1 MERLVK
7 AGVARALIFAMVSV
21 FSVFVMG
28 VPRLAAD
35 THSHSEETVEITV
48 KVTEKGF
55 FDEKK
60 RLIGPKNPLKIPA
73 GEMVKLTFVFDE
85 AINSLAIGDV
95 HQIAIT
101 AEDKWTIESEKIWA
115 LHNRQSVTF
124 RAGENGRMR
133 YRAHCILDCIGM
145 EQLNNLVI
153 EVLGHQD

>member
-7 AGVARALIFAMVSV
+7 EGGARALVFAMVSV

-35 THSHSEETVEITV
+35 THSHSEEVEITV

-60 RLIGPKNPLKIPA
+60 RRIGPKNPLKVPA

-85 AINSLAIGDV
+85 AINSLAVGDV

-115 LHNRQSVTF
+115 LDKRSSVTF

-133 YRAHCILDCIGM
+133 YRVYCILDCIGM
-145 EQLNNLVI
+145 EHLNNLVI